1 MTSRAFRAPRPP
13 RSARGGRRLAIGVG
27 GGVVLLAA
35 LDAYVIVTVLVDVVG
50 DLDIPVNK
58 LGRATTVIT
67 GFVLGY
73 VAAMPLL
80 GQLSDRYGR
89 QRVNSTPAAAQ

>member
-1 MTSRAFRAPRPP
+1 MTGH
-13 RSARGGRRLAIGVG
+13 SARGRRQVAIGVG

-35 LDAYVIVTVLVDVVG
+35 LDAYVIVTVLVDVIG
-50 DLDIPVNK
+50 ELGIPVNR
-58 LGRATTVIT
+58 LGRATPIIT
-67 GFVLGY
+67 GFLLGY

-89 QRVNSTPAAAQ
+89 RPLLHACLAGFAIGSALTA